1 MAARID
7 GDAIGYIAQGRASS
21 AIEEDPTRIIVVRR
35 DAPGLAR
42 SRAGRSTHDVNDLTD
57 GVIEVILHVRDPAG
71 HVADPTVG
79 IHDLDRAVR
88 NPTDEA
94 RDPMHALPD
103 AIDGAP
109 GLTDPLGDPFTD
121 VRDASGQLRLP
132 SRPAAP
138 ETNRPPGGGLW
149 VER

>member
-1 MAARID
+1 
-7 GDAIGYIAQGRASS
+7 
-21 AIEEDPTRIIVVRR
+21 
-35 DAPGLAR
+35 
-42 SRAGRSTHDVNDLTD
+42 
-57 GVIEVILHVRDPAG
+57 
-71 HVADPTVG
+71 
-79 IHDLDRAVR
+79 
-88 NPTDEA
+88 
-94 RDPMHALPD
+94 MHALPD

-109 GLTDPLGDPFTD
+109 DLTDPLGDPITD